1 MTLKELG
8 ELLRRER
15 ERKGLSV
22 KQVME
27 STKISRRI
35 LVALEEGDRKNL
47 PHPVYA
53 KGFIRNYA
61 RLLDLNQAEVLE
73 AVTQE
78 FGVEEDEDR
87 PHSRTNSWRAGD
99 APVPAASGR
108 RVWPTVLLIFVL
120 VIVLAAM
127 VVYLQRRGALTANR
141 AVAPQT
147 QEQAAS
153 AAPQAAAPEAMTPSA
168 APAEQA
174 APSEG
179 APAPATP
186 AAGAPAPAMGQPGA
200 VQPGVVQ
207 PAVPAQESARPA
219 AHTPGAKVLA
229 VVAKPG
235 QMCWMEVS
243 VDGADKREF
252 FIRSGESVSFEY
264 TEKLWIKL
272 GNVGGVHVT
281 HNGKAVVTDGAGWSV
296 KTLTFP

>member
-8 ELLRRER
+8 EQLRRER

-35 LVALEEGDRKNL
+35 LVAIEEGDRNNL

-61 RLLDLNQAEVLE
+61 RLLDLNQDELLD
-73 AVTQE
+73 AVAQE
-78 FGVEEDEDR
+78 FNVEDEEER
-87 PHSRTNSWRAGD
+87 QYSRATARRAVGGS
-99 APVPAASGR
+99 APAAAANGR
-108 RVWPTVLLIFVL
+108 RVWPTVLLIAVL

-127 VVYLQRRGALTANR
+127 VVYLQRRGALSVHSPA
-141 AVAPQT
+141 APLA
-147 QEQAAS
+147 QEQAA
-153 AAPQAAAPEAMTPSA
+153 APAAAPEVP
-168 APAEQA
+168 APAQEQA
-174 APSEG
+174 E
-179 APAPATP
+179 APAPE
-186 AAGAPAPAMGQPGA
+186 PAPAFP
-200 VQPGVVQ
+200 
-207 PAVPAQESARPA
+207 VPAPVQEPAKPATQEIAKPA
-219 AHTPGAKVLA
+219 AQEQAQPHPGAKVLA

-243 VDGADKREF
+243 VDGADKKEF
-252 FIRSGESVSFEY
+252 FIRSGESVRFEY
-264 TEKLWIKL
+264 AEKLWIKL
-272 GNVGGVHVT
+272 GNVGGVNVT